1 MTTPEHVTA
10 QTLADL
16 HRINLAL
23 PAALTRLADMRSGY
37 AEVASGG
44 QRNPGRPL
52 SNPNTATATI
62 DRARDDRRHL
72 DRLIIRI
79 AADTLL
85 ALQIVERYATN
96 WAGTHSAPTN
106 PADATDANGDPLW
119 CRNCITTGWCNPIAP
134 RYKTGRLCRFCGDR
148 LALEGAVPTDRMIRL
163 HAQGK
168 RVPLRDGPKGPQA
181 KARAARKAKRR

>member
-16 HRINLAL
+16 HRVNLAL
-23 PAALTRLADMRSGY
+23 PAALARLADMRSGY
-37 AEVASGG
+37 SEVASGG

-52 SNPNTATATI
+52 GDPNTTTTL

>member
-16 HRINLAL
+16 HCANLAL
-23 PAALTRLADMRSGY
+23 PPHSPDSPTCVRATPKSQ
-37 AEVASGG
+37 AEATQPWPTLGD
-44 QRNPGRPL
+44 
-52 SNPNTATATI
+52 PNTTFATL

-79 AADTLL
+79 AADVPRPPDRR
-85 ALQIVERYATN
+85 ALRHQLGR
-96 WAGTHSAPTN
+96 HPPAPTA

-119 CRNCITTGWCNPIAP
+119 ANCITTGWCNPIAN

-148 LALEGAVPTDRMIRL
+148 LALEGEIPTERMIRL

-168 RVPLRDGPKGPQA
+168 LGWSHSATAPKAPS
-181 KARAARKAKRR
+181 